1 MLCYILTLIG
11 KETGVMIDKDKVPR
25 SSWRKSPGGDYMI
38 ATVRVI
44 IIHTIIIYLL
54 PGIGFFLF
62 LLRFRFYSKTIT

>member
-1 MLCYILTLIG
+1 MLCYILTLVG

-44 IIHTIIIYLL
+44 IQTIIIFII

-62 LLRFRFYSKTIT
+62 LLRFRFYS

>member
-44 IIHTIIIYLL
+44 IQTIITYLF